1 MTLVRRSLQCG
12 FTLCML
18 SLFLLGHAAPSSP
31 TQAKH
36 PQAKTPTEVRDF
48 VSVMGHVK
56 KHYVKPVDDKTL
68 FTHAMKGMVSN
79 LDPHSAYLDADALK
93 QLQSAT
99 TGKFA
104 GVGIEIT
111 PANGVIQ
118 IVTPLDGSPA
128 ANAGIKAGDYII
140 RINNTLVDGME
151 LTEIVK
157 LIRGPVNSEL
167 TMTILRKGKEPF
179 QVKLR
184 RALVKVKNIKT
195 HLYDGH
201 YGYIRIAQFQE
212 DTKKQLVK
220 ALRRLQRQS
229 HQSLRGLV
237 LDLRNN
243 PGGLLHSA
251 AEISDLFLDSE
262 QLDNKTIVYAKD
274 RHQRVALASKAH
286 PGDWM
291 KGRPIVVLINA
302 GSASASEIVA
312 GALQDHDRAIIM
324 GTKSFGKGSVQTVFP
339 IGENSALKLTTH
351 LYYTPNNHKI
361 QAKGIVPNIIVDDTE
376 VMARKKHKGF
386 TPIMESQLSKHI
398 KQNKPTKDSGQHHRA
413 NLNSKLAK
421 KDYQLYEAINLLKG
435 LSVAKNKHP

>member
-1 MTLVRRSLQCG
+1 MNLIQRSFQCG
-12 FTLCML
+12 LALGIL
-18 SLFLLGHAAPSSP
+18 SLFSIGHAGTANPSI
-31 TQAKH
+31 QQNA
-36 PQAKTPTEVRDF
+36 QNTPPPEVQEF
-48 VSVMGHVK
+48 ISVMGHVK

-79 LDPHSAYLDADALK
+79 LDPHSAYLDAESLK
-93 QLQSAT
+93 QLQTAT
-99 TGKFA
+99 TGQFA
-104 GVGIEIT
+104 GIGIEIS

-118 IVTPLDGSPA
+118 VVTPLDDSPA
-128 ANAGIKAGDYII
+128 ANAGIKAGDFII
-140 RINNTLVDGME
+140 RINNTLLDGMDLNE
-151 LTEIVK
+151 VVK

-167 TMTILRKGKEPF
+167 TMTIVRKGQEPF
-179 QVKLR
+179 TVTLR
-184 RALVKVKNIKT
+184 RATIKVKNIKS
-195 HLYDGH
+195 HLYDSH

-220 ALRRLQRQS
+220 TLRDLQRQS
-229 HQSLRGLV
+229 HESLYGIV

-251 AEISDLFLDSE
+251 AEVSDLFLDSE
-262 QLDNKTIVYAKD
+262 QLENKTIVYAKD

-312 GALQDHDRAIIM
+312 GALQDHDRAIVM

-339 IGENSALKLTTH
+339 ISEDSALKITTH

-361 QAKGIVPNIIVDDTE
+361 QAKGIIPNIIIDDTE
-376 VMARKKHKGF
+376 VTTSKKSHGLS
-386 TPIMESQLSKHI
+386 PIMESQLSKHI
-398 KQNKPTKDSGQHHRA
+398 KPKGEVSEEGKLHQAKLD
-413 NLNSKLAK
+413 SKLAQQ
-421 KDYQLYEAINLLKG
+421 DYQLYQAINLLKG
-435 LSVAKNKHP
+435 LNVARSSH